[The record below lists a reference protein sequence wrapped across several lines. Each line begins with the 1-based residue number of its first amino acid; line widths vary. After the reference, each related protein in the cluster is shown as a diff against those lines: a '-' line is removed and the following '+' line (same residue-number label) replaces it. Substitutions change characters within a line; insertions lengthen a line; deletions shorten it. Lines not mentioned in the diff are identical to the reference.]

1 MAGVQIIRVGLTF
14 NIVVAMDK
22 LEQEM
27 GKLVLSI
34 GPKLAQQV
42 DILVR
47 KEKLGYYPALD
58 YFKDQV
64 GIDPNLYN
72 AAEHVASLVC
82 DLVRY
87 EIKKQF
93 SEPFSSLEFEN
104 VQSVSFSMP
113 RVRPNDGRA
122 LESLAEHY
130 SPNVVR
136 LVINTSSI
144 ERATTSREN
153 YEKLAAHKAFRWLEG
168 RFDSVEITD
177 ARVLPDDTT

>member
-1 MAGVQIIRVGLTF
+1 MGSIQIIRVSLTL
-14 NIVVAMDK
+14 NVVVAMDK

-34 GPKLAQQV
+34 GPNLAQQV
-42 DILVR
+42 DMLVR
-47 KEKLGYYPALD
+47 KEALGYYPALD

-87 EIKKQF
+87 EIKKQLR
-93 SEPFSSLEFEN
+93 EPFSNMEFET

-113 RVRPNDGRA
+113 RVRPNDNQA
-122 LESLAEHY
+122 LEALASHY
-130 SPNVVR
+130 SPNAVR

-144 ERATTSREN
+144 ERASTSTEA
-153 YEKLAAHKAFRWLEG
+153 YEKLAAHKAYRWLG
-168 RFDSVEITD
+168 DRFDSLEITD
-177 ARVLPDDTT
+177 ARVLPEESA